1 MPWHRS
7 SALRCWTSVLFPF
20 CRVALNRN
28 VRSFITLYGADFSFV
43 DPRDLPPG
51 KVESVTLVDTQSLV
65 TLKGMGAKTTV
76 RVVDHHPLRPGLPD
90 DWQVTIDEIG
100 ATTTLLVE
108 AMQVEMDTF
117 RPSRQHCCCWVFMKI
132 PAR

>member
-1 MPWHRS
+1 MRLILTHEQADFDALASLFGAALLDERS
-7 SALRCWTSVLFPF
+7 VPVLP
-20 CRVALNRN
+20 RRLNRN

-65 TLKGMGAKTTV
+65 TLKGMGTKTSV

-108 AMQVEMDTF
+108 AMQV
-117 RPSRQHCCCWVFMKI
+117 R
-132 PAR
+132 